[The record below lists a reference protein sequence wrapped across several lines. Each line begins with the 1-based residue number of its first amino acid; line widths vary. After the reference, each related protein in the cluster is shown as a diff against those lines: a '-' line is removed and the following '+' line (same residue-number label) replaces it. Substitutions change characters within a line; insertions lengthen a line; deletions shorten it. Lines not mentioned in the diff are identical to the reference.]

1 MNRLWLFIPG
11 LILSL
16 LGLVL
21 CAVVAF
27 QGKAKLAQMNQEY
40 QLLNESITQMTLS
53 LNRSEA
59 RYDLSRVLH
68 WTAMNSPEKQRK
80 MAKQEASY
88 LLQGSL
94 RRSYAAA
101 HDISVSDLVRTE
113 AEEMLSNYSIAQ
125 RLKEVTES
133 VARAKDQKEK
143 SRLSKELEALEHAAH
158 QESPKTVLGKKFQ
171 ELAKV
176 ASAEIEAEDE
186 SDLMLDIAPSMQA
199 IQTDF
204 VSNCEIKEA
213 RKKVINEQR
222 LELSAQLSWLT
233 SASLFS
239 HMLGLFLIVLSQI
252 PRKSD

>member
-1 MNRLWLFIPG
+1 MNRPWLFISG
-11 LILSL
+11 LVLSL

-21 CAVVAF
+21 CALVGF
-27 QGKAKLAQMNQEY
+27 QGKAKLAQMDQEY
-40 QLLNESITQMTLS
+40 QSLNESINQMTLS

-59 RYDLSRVLH
+59 RYDLSRLLH
-68 WTAMNSPEKQRK
+68 WVVMISPEKQRK

-88 LLQGSL
+88 MLQGSL

-133 VARAKDQKEK
+133 VARAKDQTEK
-143 SRLSKELEALEHAAH
+143 SRLSKELEALEHAH
-158 QESPKTVLGKKFQ
+158 HESAKTVLGKKFQ
-171 ELAKV
+171 ELAQV
-176 ASAEIEAEDE
+176 ASAEIDAEDE

-222 LELSAQLSWLT
+222 LELSTQLSWLM

-239 HMLGLFLIVLSQI
+239 HMLGLFLIVLSQV
-252 PRKSD
+252 PRKSST